1 MEKEAKEQEVN
12 ADKLVFLLV
21 EATSSNQRA
30 TWELPLH
37 FLDDYLLFFMAGGE
51 GRITVDG
58 RFKELRTGGLYL
70 RRPGELVGAKA
81 WNLDGRGLY
90 AIRFRALA
98 WDAAAAETGS
108 YIGRAKGSGGEL
120 FLPAVNELI
129 LRASLSADGLC
140 ESIVRSV
147 NHEDGLER
155 LGARIQLQ
163 ELIRMMLLEAREVR
177 EDDYETRLEQV
188 RTYMEKHH
196 ARKLSLDELAEVARL
211 SVRHFMRLFK
221 QRYGRS
227 AMDELTVYRI
237 AQAQNLMRAEGR
249 HPIKDIAQ
257 HVGFRDETYFRR
269 TFKKISGV
277 PPAAFI
283 RNARQKIAAYH
294 PEAIGVLLALYIVP
308 SAAPISHPWTEYYR
322 RKYAT
327 DQVLPLSDDHQ
338 QKLEQLRAEAP
349 DCIIVHEGELN
360 AEEKAEL
367 LTIAPLSEMRA
378 AVDWRTRLRL
388 IAGELDRAGAA
399 EAWLERYGRKADF
412 VRTQLVERL
421 GNIRLLVLKLAGTR
435 LMLPKR
441 YSVASVFYD
450 DLRLEAPDEL
460 VRTEE
465 DFEIEPERLSNW
477 QFDRILM
484 IVQQDEESQQTWHSL
499 NRHNAWKQIEAVR
512 LQRVELFPANLLSEY
527 TAFTHD
533 LILDEVL
540 NIWRDPA

>member
-1 MEKEAKEQEVN
+1 MEKKAKEQEVN
-12 ADKLVFLLV
+12 VDKLAFLLV
-21 EATSSNQRA
+21 EATSSDQRA
-30 TWELPLH
+30 AWELPLH

-147 NHEDGLER
+147 NHEDALER

-249 HPIKDIAQ
+249 HSIKDIAQ
-257 HVGFRDETYFRR
+257 HVGFRDEAYFRR

-283 RNARQKIAAYH
+283 RNAKQKIVAYH

-327 DQVLPLSDDHQ
+327 DNVLPLSDDPL
-338 QKLEQLRAEAP
+338 QKLEQLREGSP
-349 DCIIVHEGELN
+349 DFIIVCEGELD
-360 AEEKAEL
+360 AGEKDQL
-367 LTIAPLSEMRA
+367 LTIAPLGTMRA

-388 IAGELDRAGAA
+388 IAEELGRDGAA
-399 EAWLERYGRKADF
+399 EAWLERYERKADF
-412 VRTQLVERL
+412 VRKQLAERL

-450 DLRLEAPDEL
+450 DLRLEPPHEL

-465 DFEIEPERLSNW
+465 DLEIEPELLSNW
-477 QFDRILM
+477 QFDRVLM
-484 IVQQDEESQQTWHSL
+484 IVRQDEESQQTWHSL
-499 NRHNAWKQIEAVR
+499 NRHKAWKQIEAVR

>member
-147 NHEDGLER
+147 NHEDALER

-227 AMDELTVYRI
+227 AMDELTIYRI
-237 AQAQNLMRAEGR
+237 AQAQTLMRAEGR
-249 HPIKDIAQ
+249 HSIKDIAQ
-257 HVGFRDETYFRR
+257 HVGFRDEAYFRR

-277 PPAAFI
+277 PPATFI

-327 DQVLPLSDDHQ
+327 DNVLPLSDDPQ
-338 QKLEQLRAEAP
+338 QKLERLRAEAP
-349 DCIIVHEGELN
+349 DCIIVHVGELN

-367 LTIAPLSEMRA
+367 LTIAPLGEMRA

-421 GNIRLLVLKLAGTR
+421 GNIRLLVLKLAGMR

-465 DFEIEPERLSNW
+465 DLEIEPELLSNW
-477 QFDRILM
+477 KFDRILM

>member
-1 MEKEAKEQEVN
+1 MEKKAKEQEVN
-12 ADKLVFLLV
+12 VDKLAFLLV

-147 NHEDGLER
+147 NHEDALER

-249 HPIKDIAQ
+249 HSIKDIAQ
-257 HVGFRDETYFRR
+257 HVGFRDEAYFRR
-269 TFKKISGV
+269 IFKKVAGV

-283 RNARQKIAAYH
+283 RNARQKIVAYH

-327 DQVLPLSDDHQ
+327 DNVLPLSDDPL
-338 QKLEQLRAEAP
+338 QKLEQLREGSP
-349 DCIIVHEGELN
+349 DFIIVCEGELDTG
-360 AEEKAEL
+360 EKDQL
-367 LTIAPLSEMRA
+367 LAIAPLGTMRA

-388 IAGELDRAGAA
+388 IAEDLGRDGAA
-399 EAWLERYGRKADF
+399 EAWLERYERKADF
-412 VRTQLVERL
+412 VRKQLAERL

-450 DLRLEAPDEL
+450 DLRLEPPHEL

-465 DFEIEPERLSNW
+465 DLEIEPERLSNW
-477 QFDRILM
+477 QFDRMLM

-499 NRHNAWKQIEAVR
+499 NRHKAWKQIEAVR